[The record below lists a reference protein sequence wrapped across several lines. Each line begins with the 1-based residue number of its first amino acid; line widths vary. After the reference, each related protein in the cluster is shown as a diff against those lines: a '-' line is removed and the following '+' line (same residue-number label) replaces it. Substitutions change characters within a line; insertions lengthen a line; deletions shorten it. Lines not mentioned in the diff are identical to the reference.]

1 MYQIKINNY
10 SEIITDDLSLNINS
24 FYEFIN
30 KVYMITYVNNR
41 GFVLDYN
48 NKKYFFSFKKEEII
62 HFENKQYSL
71 LPYTHQRL
79 VRIYHI
85 LNETIETNAEKQE
98 YLEILDNNKPL
109 LKKIILNNYK
119 KMYMKII
126 QERDLIKLLNIC
138 YLIKE
143 IFFSIK
149 EFENELN
156 NWEEKKQTIKRLNV
170 KEFSFQLK
178 IDINE
183 EIILDKMI
191 NINYLLRREC
201 IINKDILIND
211 FNNIILFYQDN
222 KNNKLIIKIVL
233 EKLNELERK
242 IEYYKGMNE
251 NEDKIVNILNVKKIV
266 KEKKTI

>member
-10 SEIITDDLSLNINS
+10 SGIITDDLSLNIDG

-30 KVYMITYVNNR
+30 KVDKIIYINNR

-48 NKKYFFSFKKEEII
+48 NKRYFFNFKKEEII

-85 LNETIETNAEKQE
+85 KNDIIETNAEKQE

-119 KMYMKII
+119 KMLIKFI
-126 QERDLIKLLNIC
+126 QEKDLIKILNIC

-143 IFFSIK
+143 IFYSIK
-149 EFENELN
+149 EFEKEIN
-156 NWEEKKQTIKRLNV
+156 NWEEKKQTIKKLDV
-170 KEFSFQLK
+170 SEFSFQLK
-178 IDINE
+178 IDANE

-201 IINKDILIND
+201 IINKDILINE

-222 KNNKLIIKIVL
+222 KDNKLIMQIVL
-233 EKLNELERK
+233 KKLNELERK
-242 IEYYKGMNE
+242 IEYYKGINE
-251 NEDKIVNILNVKKIV
+251 TEDKIVNIFNVKKLV